1 MTVSSYIGISELSEV
16 RGEVISQSLPSTWEC
31 HSTDEED
38 EQYQVGE
45 AGSEVHH
52 LQTQKWIQ
60 TGYVSLRTHSLN
72 EWIQYLSD
80 FLVIWEQWK
89 PNTNI

>member
-52 LQTQKWIQ
+52 LQTQK
-60 TGYVSLRTHSLN
+60 
-72 EWIQYLSD
+72 
-80 FLVIWEQWK
+80 
-89 PNTNI
+89 

>member
-1 MTVSSYIGISELSEV
+1 MFTLCLLWYIYQTIQEQLIMTVSSYIGISELSEV

-52 LQTQKWIQ
+52 LQTQK
-60 TGYVSLRTHSLN
+60 
-72 EWIQYLSD
+72 
-80 FLVIWEQWK
+80 
-89 PNTNI
+89 